1 MNRQTK
7 VFLLLHCFYQTQ
19 HQILNQEKVSGPNPL
34 NDDYIGYSDIK
45 IRYRWNCT
53 SGFFYFLRPRKSGI
67 CRYFRFNESSSYW
80 MLHGNKSIF
89 FSATYKSLFRK
100 YIFQYLSL
108 ISESDIVLFFRQ
120 CNRERMRERDFT
132 FISSLPLFK
141 YLI

>member
-89 FSATYKSLFRK
+89 FSATYK
-100 YIFQYLSL
+100 
-108 ISESDIVLFFRQ
+108 ISKMDFSISFLDFKESDIVLFLRQ
-120 CNRERMRERDFT
+120 CNRERMRERDFHFQST
-132 FISSLPLFK
+132 I
-141 YLI
+141 I